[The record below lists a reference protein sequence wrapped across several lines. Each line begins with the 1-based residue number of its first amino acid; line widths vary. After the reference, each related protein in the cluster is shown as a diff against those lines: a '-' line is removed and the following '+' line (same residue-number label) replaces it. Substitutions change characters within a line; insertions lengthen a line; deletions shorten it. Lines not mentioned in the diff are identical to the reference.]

1 MKRTLFYLLGICVI
15 TSFMALSNKQ
25 KPVIYMIGDSTMSNK
40 SLVGGIPNGVG
51 GMYSPD
57 SSLPK

>member
-25 KPVIYMIGDSTMSNK
+25 TPVIYMIGAST
-40 SLVGGIPNGVG
+40 IPNGVG